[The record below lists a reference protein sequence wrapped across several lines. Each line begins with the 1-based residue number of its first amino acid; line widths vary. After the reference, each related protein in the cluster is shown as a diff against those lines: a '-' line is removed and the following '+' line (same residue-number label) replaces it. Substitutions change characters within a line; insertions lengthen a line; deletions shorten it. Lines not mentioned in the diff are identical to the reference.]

1 MGMNIS
7 DFFDMDV
14 LIQIL
19 TDWSTATGIGII
31 AVDEKGEYMMDPIG
45 WKDFCMKYTRG
56 TKEGLRRCVKCD
68 QEGQGVYFCHAG
80 LIDFTADI
88 KIGDHFIGKLV
99 GGQVLPQPPDE
110 EHFRNLAVELGIDP
124 DEYIEALQ
132 DITVRTEEEIRAS
145 AKLLDEVVNI
155 VVNSQYVRKKDEDL
169 IFDQEI
175 DKASDLIREI
185 NGKSCELD
193 KIEGRQRIL
202 GLNASIE
209 AARAGEFGKGFSVVA
224 KEVGDLATSSGTIN
238 KSIKES
244 LKNLTTVIDKME
256 ESKSKSEKEDQKSE
270 QKIPPPF
277 ENGGDFLLYRKL
289 YKRIVT

>member
-1 MGMNIS
+1 MKHGHEYLR
-7 DFFDMDV
+7 FFDMDV

-31 AVDEKGEYMMDPIG
+31 AVVEKGEYMMDPIG

-132 DITVRTEEEIRAS
+132 DITVRTEEGDPCFSKTVRRG
-145 AKLLDEVVNI
+145 
-155 VVNSQYVRKKDEDL
+155 SQYR
-169 IFDQEI
+169 
-175 DKASDLIREI
+175 
-185 NGKSCELD
+185 CELPVCTE
-193 KIEGRQRIL
+193 KRRR
-202 GLNASIE
+202 LN
-209 AARAGEFGKGFSVVA
+209 
-224 KEVGDLATSSGTIN
+224 L
-238 KSIKES
+238 
-244 LKNLTTVIDKME
+244 NL
-256 ESKSKSEKEDQKSE
+256 
-270 QKIPPPF
+270 
-277 ENGGDFLLYRKL
+277 
-289 YKRIVT
+289 

>member
-99 GGQVLPQPPDE
+99 GGQVLPQGC
-110 EHFRNLAVELGIDP
+110 L
-124 DEYIEALQ
+124 
-132 DITVRTEEEIRAS
+132 
-145 AKLLDEVVNI
+145 
-155 VVNSQYVRKKDEDL
+155 
-169 IFDQEI
+169 
-175 DKASDLIREI
+175 
-185 NGKSCELD
+185 
-193 KIEGRQRIL
+193 
-202 GLNASIE
+202 
-209 AARAGEFGKGFSVVA
+209 
-224 KEVGDLATSSGTIN
+224 
-238 KSIKES
+238 
-244 LKNLTTVIDKME
+244 
-256 ESKSKSEKEDQKSE
+256 
-270 QKIPPPF
+270 
-277 ENGGDFLLYRKL
+277 
-289 YKRIVT
+289 

>member
-88 KIGDHFIGKLV
+88 SK
-99 GGQVLPQPPDE
+99 
-110 EHFRNLAVELGIDP
+110 
-124 DEYIEALQ
+124 
-132 DITVRTEEEIRAS
+132 TVRRG
-145 AKLLDEVVNI
+145 
-155 VVNSQYVRKKDEDL
+155 SQYR
-169 IFDQEI
+169 
-175 DKASDLIREI
+175 
-185 NGKSCELD
+185 CELPVCTE
-193 KIEGRQRIL
+193 KRRR
-202 GLNASIE
+202 LN
-209 AARAGEFGKGFSVVA
+209 
-224 KEVGDLATSSGTIN
+224 L
-238 KSIKES
+238 
-244 LKNLTTVIDKME
+244 NL
-256 ESKSKSEKEDQKSE
+256 
-270 QKIPPPF
+270 
-277 ENGGDFLLYRKL
+277 
-289 YKRIVT
+289 

>member
-56 TKEGLRRCVKCD
+56 TKEGL
-68 QEGQGVYFCHAG
+68 
-80 LIDFTADI
+80 
-88 KIGDHFIGKLV
+88 
-99 GGQVLPQPPDE
+99 
-110 EHFRNLAVELGIDP
+110 
-124 DEYIEALQ
+124 Q

-155 VVNSQYVRKKDEDL
+155 VVNSQYVRKKEEDLIL

-256 ESKSKSEKEDQKSE
+256 ESKSKSEKED
-270 QKIPPPF
+270 
-277 ENGGDFLLYRKL
+277 
-289 YKRIVT
+289 

>member
-1 MGMNIS
+1 MNIS
-7 DFFDMDV
+7 DFFDMDL
-14 LIQIL
+14 LIEIL
-19 TDWSTATGIGII
+19 TDWSAATGIGII

-88 KIGDHFIGKLV
+88 KVGDQFIGKLV
-99 GGQVLPQPPDE
+99 GGQVLPNPPDE

-124 DEYIEALQ
+124 DEYLEALK
-132 DITVRTEEEIRAS
+132 DITVRTEDEIRAS
-145 AKLLDEVVNI
+145 ARLLEKVVNT
-155 VVNSQYVRKKDEDL
+155 VVNSMYVKKKDDDL
-169 IFDQEI
+169 LAIFDEEI
-175 DKASDLIREI
+175 DKASNLIHEI
-185 NGKSCELD
+185 NDKSCELD

-238 KSIKES
+238 RSIKAS
-244 LKNLTTVIDKME
+244 LENLTIVIDHME
-256 ESKSKSEKEDQKSE
+256 ESKGRTDNGEDIK
-270 QKIPPPF
+270 K
-277 ENGGDFLLYRKL
+277 
-289 YKRIVT
+289 